1 MSLGKLFLNKKES
14 DKRMNEL
21 KENIKKLKDEIK
33 NLINI
38 LNTCMENIEAYY
50 NINNDINNSFNIK
63 SINYEILNN
72 IKEINNNEINDDI
85 KRIINQK
92 SECDKFKQ
100 IFNIYTL
107 MNSKKELN
115 SENNLNFKING
126 INNNSQNVNF
136 NNFHNNS
143 INNNN
148 NNFNSNMNNFNPNLN
163 QNFNMNMNNNNFMNP
178 NMMMNNFNPNIS
190 PSNLNN
196 FNQNMNLNNNY
207 NFTMNNM
214 NNMMMQM
221 LNNYDEYEEWMKEFG
236 IEDSIKIIF
245 NTTQGKKTEVSVK
258 KGTTIDQLLKKYLEL
273 ENRSY
278 LIDYKRIVFLFN
290 AIKLKFGDNTKVEKF
305 FKNTISPKI
314 VINDLDYVISEG
326 DKNIIF
332 STSNGGRVNF
342 KFGINSSLEQ
352 LLNYYFVFIE
362 KNI

>member
-1 MSLGKLFLNKKES
+1 
-14 DKRMNEL
+14 
-21 KENIKKLKDEIK
+21 
-33 NLINI
+33 
-38 LNTCMENIEAYY
+38 
-50 NINNDINNSFNIK
+50 
-63 SINYEILNN
+63 
-72 IKEINNNEINDDI
+72 
-85 KRIINQK
+85 
-92 SECDKFKQ
+92 
-100 IFNIYTL
+100 
-107 MNSKKELN
+107 
-115 SENNLNFKING
+115 
-126 INNNSQNVNF
+126 
-136 NNFHNNS
+136 
-143 INNNN
+143 
-148 NNFNSNMNNFNPNLN
+148 
-163 QNFNMNMNNNNFMNP
+163 MNMNNNNFMNP

-273 ENRSY
+273 ENRAY

-305 FKNTISPKI
+305 FKNTISPKV
-314 VINDLDYVISEG
+314 VINDLDYVIGEG